1 MEMRNP
7 GQIFMKICVIQSR
20 YPDLNLLKALNFNGW
35 KSIMWLLENEDTSAF
50 LLKDTVPAKERVR
63 QEL

>member
-1 MEMRNP
+1 
-7 GQIFMKICVIQSR
+7 VIQSR